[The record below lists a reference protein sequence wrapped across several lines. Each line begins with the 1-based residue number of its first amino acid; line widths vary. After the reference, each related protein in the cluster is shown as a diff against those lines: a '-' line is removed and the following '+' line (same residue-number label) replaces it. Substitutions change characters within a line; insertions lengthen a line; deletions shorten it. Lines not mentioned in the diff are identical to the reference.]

1 MWNNSLTRDQVQTA
15 TEFFR
20 CGLSGCGSWPMKAEI
35 WKPFQSANIGKKTLS
50 VDPNMHGWWEWI
62 PRKSRNHES
71 SEIWSHCPGAFS
83 VGKVSFYIHRCPN
96 WTYTCVWMD
105 ILYTEPCSSSGSS
118 SNGEYPFSTV
128 ARSLLSKH
136 MDSLQLQKA
145 LQQNH
150 QIFMESPLVH
160 GSSYMGLIF
169 IIVIVLFRPCTRTSH
184 KIRPI
189 FCTEKVWAV
198 ASARETRSHTK
209 AVGPRTPIWRKN
221 CCEHGCRYW
230 PSWTRS

>member
-1 MWNNSLTRDQVQTA
+1 
-15 TEFFR
+15 
-20 CGLSGCGSWPMKAEI
+20 MKAEI

-136 MDSLQLQKA
+136 MDSLQLQKKHSNRITKYSWSRLWCMA
-145 LQQNH
+145 LLTWVW
-150 QIFMESPLVH
+150 FLSSWLCFSPL
-160 GSSYMGLIF
+160 
-169 IIVIVLFRPCTRTSH
+169 
-184 KIRPI
+184 
-189 FCTEKVWAV
+189 
-198 ASARETRSHTK
+198 HTH
-209 AVGPRTPIWRKN
+209 VSQN
-221 CCEHGCRYW
+221 
-230 PSWTRS
+230 